1 MLYNCYNILASR
13 TSEQAR
19 GLKPLLWCRIRV
31 IEQVSVQFQLGR
43 CAGPYMLYTLSTKLK
58 PFNSQAPNFLSQPTS
73 IATKSS
79 YGQYQNPISAFLLAP
94 AANTAWFWVS
104 IRWCLISDWN
114 ICGPRSQ
121 SPGNIFPGFEPVL
134 PSHPKPVRDVQ
145 IPQTRVDF
153 L

>member
-19 GLKPLLWCRIRV
+19 GLKPRLWCRIRV
-31 IEQVSVQFQLGR
+31 IEQIQSGR

-79 YGQYQNPISAFLLAP
+79 YGQNQNPISA
-94 AANTAWFWVS
+94 
-104 IRWCLISDWN
+104 
-114 ICGPRSQ
+114 
-121 SPGNIFPGFEPVL
+121 
-134 PSHPKPVRDVQ
+134 
-145 IPQTRVDF
+145 
-153 L
+153 